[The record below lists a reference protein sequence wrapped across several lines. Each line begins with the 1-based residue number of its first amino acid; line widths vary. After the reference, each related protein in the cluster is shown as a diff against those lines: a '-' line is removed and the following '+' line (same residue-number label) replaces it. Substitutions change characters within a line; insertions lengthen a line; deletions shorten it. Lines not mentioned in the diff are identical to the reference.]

1 MEGTAHDRR
10 LQQFVMIVAIT
21 ILALRLTARGARA
34 VEQNAIDSPLETLRH
49 IVESYDTRLA
59 RSVILAPDCVHEF
72 QARHDRL
79 PIFVFHDVLPGQRP
93 NSVRENCICFQSQ
106 MMALLFPRTIKICYG
121 GVPGIDALL
130 DTIDFPFYLLNLTP
144 ASPAPAQNRM
154 RPLTHTPE
162 YALWFYD
169 GGTR

>member
-1 MEGTAHDRR
+1 MEGTPGSRSLHR
-10 LQQFVMIVAIT
+10 LILLAAIT
-21 ILALRLTARGARA
+21 ILVIRLTARSAHA
-34 VEQNAIDSPLETLRH
+34 VQRDAIDSPLEIWRR
-49 IVESYDTRLA
+49 IVEPYDTRLA

-72 QARHDRL
+72 LERRDRL

-121 GVPGIDALL
+121 GVPGIDTLL

-144 ASPAPAQNRM
+144 VSPAPAQNRM
-154 RPLTHTPE
+154 RPLAQTPE